1 MRQQKRLL
9 GAEQFAHTSVIPIG
23 KLLVRLVGQARKK
36 LHHHGNVILGEMAFH
51 FGLKAVFRVTLAY
64 IERAFLK
71 KRRVF
76 AQIGRLPRVYVRTA
90 RHHKQ
95 LVERDFHRVS
105 VCRIIRLALA

>member
-1 MRQQKRLL
+1 MRQHKRLL
-9 GAEQFAHTSVIPIG
+9 GAEQFAHASVIPIG
-23 KLLVRLVGQARKK
+23 KRLVRLVGQACEE
-36 LHHHGNVILGEMAFH
+36 LHHHGNMILGEMAFH
-51 FGLKAVFRVTLAY
+51 FGLKAVFRVALAH
-64 IERAFLK
+64 IERAFLE

-95 LVERDFHRVS
+95 LVECDFHRVS